1 MNFSKS
7 GPQHWRYDFRL
18 IDNGTSSDLNRK
30 VMVELTVLV
39 LFSTGIQ
46 HTMIEMFQIASAGVG
61 RLGLV
66 DYDVV
71 EMSNLHR

>member
-1 MNFSKS
+1 MA
-7 GPQHWRYDFRL
+7 
-18 IDNGTSSDLNRK
+18 
-30 VMVELTVLV
+30 ELTVLV